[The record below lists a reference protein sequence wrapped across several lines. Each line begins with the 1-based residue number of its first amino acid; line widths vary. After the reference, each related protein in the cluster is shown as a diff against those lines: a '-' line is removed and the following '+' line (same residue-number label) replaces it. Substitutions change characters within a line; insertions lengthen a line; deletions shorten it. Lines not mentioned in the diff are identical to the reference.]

1 MRHPEGF
8 TPKVNGTSL
17 IYHSALYV
25 LSYTI
30 RARSKAVRIVT
41 WRIQTAQAAPTWIDE
56 EHPDN
61 PGVSS
66 AVEIHATAERGRH
79 AVAATDIAAGT
90 LVAAGLPAVFLLNPD
105 DP

>member
-1 MRHPEGF
+1 MRHPKGF
-8 TPKVNGTSL
+8 TPKVNGTCL
-17 IYHSALYV
+17 IYHSALP
-25 LSYTI
+25 YTI

-41 WRIQTAQAAPTWIDE
+41 WCIQTAQAAPTWIDE

-66 AVEIHATAERGRH
+66 AVGIHATAERGRH